1 MKLHVPL
8 MLRSALLAC
17 ACVVPAMADVVT
29 IPGID
34 ANEGIF
40 SVIDQGDVR
49 LGGLVCIT
57 HDGSVTIEDNNS
69 FTANSGGPAISI
81 NHASPATVTML
92 VRGNGELS
100 FANKSNPRA
109 YGGAIYSYSGYQVG
123 PMLFGDNGKISFV
136 GNSAAYGG
144 AIWSHNMGIT
154 FSGNGD
160 VLFEGNESKREIV
173 GAYLYTGEGGAIYCS
188 YRDLVFSANDSVTF
202 SNNSG
207 GGAGGAVYTGQLHIQ
222 NTANTVLFTSNHS
235 GIDGGAA
242 CISYFPSGNILS
254 LTDNNAIRFAENT
267 AGGSGGAIYCWHMNT
282 AEMRHNGNISF
293 ADNTAQGN
301 GGAIALN
308 PNSNKLIISGNT
320 SLTFTANKAVSGT
333 GGAIYTNQC
342 SFSII
347 GNGAVSFIGNNAAAE
362 GGAIDMNTGTIVIA
376 GNTGDVTFSGNYVRL
391 YDEDDKLT
399 SIRLNSINYIGS
411 GDITLAAEKG
421 TTIALYDG
429 MVVDGLD
436 GIDKNHL
443 NAYVPEGATER
454 VVTGGDILFSGKDSE
469 ARLRKLWQEHGLD
482 ASGAAFAEALQASRT
497 FEMNRINRF
506 PIYLWGGRLRVEDGA
521 LFKGSKGFYAV
532 EDSGAVLVLKNAGMD
547 LAGRQMEFSRGT
559 TLELSGTNTATG
571 ELYLHEGS
579 SLKFNVGSTNLT
591 TAALTLNGEFS
602 PEGALNVVLAS
613 DEALTNGGSYRLLTL
628 ADAAAPGADVWNAE
642 LVSVSGLGADFN
654 DLSWSGNTLYLKL
667 AAAPE
672 VVWYNTSGNGVWDT
686 GTMNWKQN
694 GADCAYRDGVSIVF
708 GDAGAGDVALQGTH
722 APKNVLVNNSA
733 GKDYRFTGN
742 GSLAGSTT
750 SLTKKGEGTLTIATS
765 NSYGGGTVIEGG
777 KLLVAAENA
786 LGSGS
791 VRLNRGELNLGGRGL
806 SNELLAQGGIISG
819 GSGFRGSVVF
829 NGAVGLRGNLSAAS
843 MRINQGSVLT
853 LNGGTISVS
862 GTLTLGGSAVLNL
875 VGSDFGEGDV
885 LINFGSL
892 SGSEEQLSVDY
903 GAESDKYTVEREGN
917 ALILALTEES
927 LTEPGTPV
935 PALSRED
942 IDALVQ
948 SSWGVFTASHAFADT
963 IGGQRSAAGYVG
975 RGRSVA
981 WVSALGGMHRIDG
994 TVAASGSDI
1003 DLYGAAVGFEGLL
1016 PGGNTI
1022 GIAMGRLS
1030 GEVQLK
1036 QSDRQTEQD
1045 GTYIGVYGTHRL
1057 AEIDRRNSLN
1067 LKWSAV
1073 YGETETEYTIGQES
1087 VSPAQDSVQLNARLA
1102 WITQLSEAFCLSI
1115 FVGTEYFASD
1125 SAEVSSDTADAVRMG
1140 SIQNLRGEIGLSA
1153 CMTSGSTTLYGEV
1166 RYLNDMVRS
1175 NPYADF
1181 NGIRGY
1187 GANPGRQGV
1196 GVTVGAQQELGGG
1209 WSVNAGYSLETLS
1222 EGTMH
1227 SANIGAALRF

>member
-81 NHASPATVTML
+81 NHASPASVTML

-109 YGGAIYSYSGYQVG
+109 YGGAIHNYSGYQVG
-123 PMLFGDNGKISFV
+123 PMLFDDNGKISFV
-136 GNSAAYGG
+136 GNSAACGG

-173 GAYLYTGEGGAIYCS
+173 GAYLYAGEGGAIYCS

-207 GGAGGAVYTGQLHIQ
+207 GGDGGAVYTGQLHIQ

-235 GIDGGAA
+235 GISGGAA

-254 LTDNNAIRFAENT
+254 LTDNNAIRFAENA
-267 AGGSGGAIYCWHMNT
+267 AGDDGGAIYLSGTNT
-282 AEMRHNGNISF
+282 AEIRHSGNISF
-293 ADNTAQGN
+293 TGNTAQQN
-301 GGAIALN
+301 GGAMAMVNACQFVLR
-308 PNSNKLIISGNT
+308 GNQNVVY
-320 SLTFTANKAVSGT
+320 SDNVAVNGE
-333 GGAIYTNQC
+333 GGAIYSTNGIT
-342 SFSII
+342 II

-362 GGAIDMNTGTIVIA
+362 GGAFALNAGNLVIA

-399 SIRLNSINYIGS
+399 GIRLNSINSDGT
-411 GDITLAAEKG
+411 DITLAAEKG

-429 MVVDGLD
+429 MVADGLD
-436 GIDKNHL
+436 DIDKNHL

-469 ARLRKLWQEHGLD
+469 ARLKKLWQEHGLD
-482 ASGAAFAEALQASRT
+482 ASGAAFAEALQVSRT

-506 PIYLWGGRLRVEDGA
+506 PIYLWGGRMRVEDGA
-521 LFKGSKGFYAV
+521 LFKGRTGFYAV

-579 SLKFNVGSTNLT
+579 SLKFNVGSSNLT
-591 TAALTLNGEFS
+591 TAALTLSGEFNQ
-602 PEGALNVVLAS
+602 EGALNLVLAA
-613 DEALTNGGSYRLLTL
+613 DEALTNGGSYKLLTL
-628 ADAAAPGADVWNAE
+628 ADAAAPGSDVWNAE

-686 GTMNWKQN
+686 GTVNWKQN
-694 GADCAYRDGVSIVF
+694 GADCAYSDGVSIVF

-791 VRLNRGELNLGGRGL
+791 VRLNRGELNLGGLGL

-853 LNGGTISVS
+853 LNGSTISVS

-935 PALSRED
+935 PTLNRED

-994 TVAASGSDI
+994 TAAASGSDI

-1030 GEVQLK
+1030 GDVQLK

-1057 AEIDRRNSLN
+1057 AEIDRSNSLN

-1073 YGETETEYTIGQES
+1073 YGETETEYTIGQEL

-1115 FVGTEYFASD
+1115 FAGTEYFASD
-1125 SAEVSSDTADAVRMG
+1125 SAEVRSDTADAVRMG